1 MIESF
6 SKNIYDKGKAHYK
19 TDTKYIDLRL
29 DTLNNALEEKYPVT
43 TGLLLGLTSTKEEIV
58 NDISNLI
65 DYVKRTLQFRK

>member
-29 DTLNNALEEKYPVT
+29 DTLKMH
-43 TGLLLGLTSTKEEIV
+43 
-58 NDISNLI
+58 
-65 DYVKRTLQFRK
+65 